1 MNRRQILTRL
11 APGCFAW
18 ELRLGAADGEI
29 SRTGESIHQEPVF
42 QVSRK
47 RVYDLLLTAPE
58 FDMVV
63 GRSDAAKSM
72 GGRIKPA
79 TISPAPGGAF
89 SLFGGYITG
98 RQIELTPNERIVQAW
113 RSASWPA
120 GAYSIATFALIEQ
133 GDRLDGLW
141 ASQVSE
147 WNLKGLCGHGGP
159 EHCAKEERDTS
170 SADQACTPVA
180 APVYVVK

>member
-1 MNRRQILTRL
+1 MNRRQVLTRL
-11 APGCFAW
+11 AAGGFAW

-29 SRTGESIHQEPVF
+29 SRTAESIHQEPVF
-42 QVSRK
+42 QASRK
-47 RVYDLLLTAPE
+47 RVYDLLLTARE
-58 FDMVV
+58 FDTVV

-72 GGRIKPA
+72 GGPIKPA
-79 TISPAPGGAF
+79 TISPVPGDAF

-133 GDRLDGLW
+133 GDGTKIVFDHAGFPVGQ
-141 ASQVSE
+141 A
-147 WNLKGLCGHGGP
+147 
-159 EHCAKEERDTS
+159 EHLAEGWHANYWQPMTKVL
-170 SADQACTPVA
+170 AG
-180 APVYVVK
+180 

>member
-1 MNRRQILTRL
+1 MNRRQVLTKL
-11 APGCFAW
+11 AASGFAW

-29 SRTGESIHQEPVF
+29 SRTAESIHQEPVF
-42 QVSRK
+42 QASRK
-47 RVYDLLLTAPE
+47 RVYDLLLTPRE

-72 GGRIKPA
+72 GGRMQPA

-98 RQIELTPNERIVQAW
+98 RQIELTVNERIVQAW
-113 RSASWPA
+113 RSTSWPA

-133 GDRLDGLW
+133 EDGTKIVFDHAGFPVGQAEHL
-141 ASQVSE
+141 A
-147 WNLKGLCGHGGP
+147 KGWHLNYWQPMTKVLAG
-159 EHCAKEERDTS
+159 
-170 SADQACTPVA
+170 
-180 APVYVVK
+180 